1 MDFKAV
7 IIFFCDTGL
16 KILKGEGGEEM
27 VKMANYPLQ
36 FEEAD

>member
-7 IIFFCDTGL
+7 ILF
-16 KILKGEGGEEM
+16 LKGEGGEEM